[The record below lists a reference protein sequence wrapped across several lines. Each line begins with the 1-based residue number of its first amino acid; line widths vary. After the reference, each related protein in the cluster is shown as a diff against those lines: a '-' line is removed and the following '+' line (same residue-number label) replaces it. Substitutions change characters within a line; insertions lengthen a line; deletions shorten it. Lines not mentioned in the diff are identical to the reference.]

1 MKTLFL
7 LGLLAL
13 TGCSSTN
20 ITKLTQALARDPA
33 IVSARITSIYG
44 VVQFTRVGST
54 NGSVTIG
61 PDGTLSVKSGP

>member
-1 MKTLFL
+1 MKTLTL
-7 LGLLAL
+7 ISLLAL

-61 PDGTLSVKSGP
+61 PDGTLSVKP